1 MRAVDEALDESEDSQ
16 ESSKG
21 EDEDSDDFSSSDEDI
36 EMFDYDNEITQD
48 LWLPSEPKLF
58 VIYNG
63 KRFVSYDDAEDLVN
77 REPEEAGDGGQDSDA
92 DLSDEEGHD
101 ENFRIENHRTHSE
114 YMTMKQVN
122 NFRQESLQSQ
132 GIYML
137 DFDSEVF
144 VWVGSKVPS
153 EKYVQCFKKVGNCAR
168 SVSSKGHKRRDKVAF
183 SFTWQGFEPEIFKT
197 AFPAWTN
204 FARAGIDAEDADHI
218 SEESDGDSQS
228 NSDNAEEESKA
239 NTEGG
244 SSTAAATN

>member
-1 MRAVDEALDESEDSQ
+1 M
-16 ESSKG
+16 
-21 EDEDSDDFSSSDEDI
+21 
-36 EMFDYDNEITQD
+36 
-48 LWLPSEPKLF
+48 
-58 VIYNG
+58 
-63 KRFVSYDDAEDLVN
+63 SYDDADDLVN
-77 REPEEAGDGGQDSDA
+77 RESEEAGDGGQDSDV
-92 DLSDEEGHD
+92 DLSDEEVHD

-122 NFRQESLQSQ
+122 NYRQESLQSQ